1 MALWNGPMVDLL
13 TALHRHFG
21 HQSFRAGQEDL
32 VRAVLDGR
40 DVLAVMPTGSGKSL
54 GFQLPALMLPGVTL
68 VVSPL
73 ISLMKDQV
81 DELNRRGI
89 RAAALHS
96 MLTSDV
102 RQEVLGAARRGEIR
116 LLYVAPE
123 RFASDPFL
131 RLLRELPVARFVVDE
146 AHCVSE
152 WGHDFRPDYRRLRAA
167 AAECRRSDG
176 QAGGPPMAAFT
187 ATATPEVREDIVD
200 LLGLAKPRVIV
211 AGFDRANIDLRV
223 RSVSG
228 EREKHQLLPRLVGD
242 ARTLVY
248 AATRRNA
255 EMAAATLQSAGIV
268 AAAYHAGLTD
278 AERTRVQDAFAS
290 GALRAVCATNA
301 FGMGIDRPDVE
312 TVIHVNIPGS
322 LEAYYQ
328 EIGRAGRDG
337 RSAIATLLWNY
348 ADVKT
353 REFLIDRDRDHS
365 AVRPSATATAGPRR
379 PASATATAVRRSFS
393 EGGSSKSEGGS
404 VPLDPVE
411 VARRKEIEHKKLWR
425 MVAYADSAGCL
436 RATILRYFG
445 DPAAREP
452 CGACG
457 NCGRRAPLDAPARLL
472 VRKILSGIA
481 RAGERYG
488 RRKIVAMLVGN
499 VEDLPEP
506 LTRLSTTGLLQH
518 EDPRTVARWID
529 AACAAGLVR
538 ASDDQYRTLSL
549 TPLGRDVMAGSIED
563 LQMAVPTVR
572 HASSIRRASQRRAG
586 VGRRGGSGR
595 GRESGAVSPTCVGLS
610 DDAAADMKPLTA
622 MVDALRGWRLEEARR
637 RAIAPFVI
645 LHDRTLRAVAASLPR
660 SMDELHTIPGI
671 GAAKLAAYGEAIL
684 AVIASSGAT
693 AKT

>member
-1 MALWNGPMVDLL
+1 MVDFLA
-13 TALHRHFG
+13 ALHHHFG
-21 HQSFRAGQEDL
+21 HTSFRPGQEDL
-32 VRAVLDGR
+32 VRAVVDGR

-54 GFQLPALMLPGVTL
+54 GFQLPALLLPGTTL

-96 MLTSDV
+96 MLTTDA
-102 RQEVLGAARRGEIR
+102 RQEALGAARRGEIR

-123 RFASDPFL
+123 RFASDHFL
-131 RLLRELPVARFVVDE
+131 RHLRALHVARFVVDE

-152 WGHDFRPDYRRLRAA
+152 WGHDFRPDYRRLEAA

-176 QAGGPPMAAFT
+176 QRGRPPVAAFT
-187 ATATPEVREDIVD
+187 ATATPEVRDDIVG
-200 LLGLAKPRVIV
+200 LLGLAEPQVVV
-211 AGFDRANIDLRV
+211 AGFDRPNIDLRV
-223 RSVSG
+223 RPVAG
-228 EREKHQLLPRLVGD
+228 ELEKQQLLAGLVGD
-242 ARTLVY
+242 RRALVY
-248 AATRRNA
+248 ATTRRNA
-255 EMAAATLQSAGIV
+255 ETAAETLQSAGLE

-278 AERTRVQDAFAS
+278 AERTRVQDAFVS
-290 GALRAVCATNA
+290 GALRVVCATNA
-301 FGMGIDRPDVE
+301 FGMGIDRQDVE
-312 TVIHVNIPGS
+312 TVIHVDIPGS

-337 RSAIATLLWNY
+337 RPAVATLLWNY

-353 REFLIDRDRDHS
+353 REFLIDRDRDDPIGHPPG
-365 AVRPSATATAGPRR
+365 A
-379 PASATATAVRRSFS
+379 
-393 EGGSSKSEGGS
+393 
-404 VPLDPVE
+404 LDPAE
-411 VARRKEIEHKKLWR
+411 VARRKALEHKKLRR

-457 NCGRRAPLDAPARLL
+457 NCDRRAPLDAAARLL

-488 RRKIVAMLVGN
+488 RRKIAAMLVGN
-499 VEDLPEP
+499 VEELPES
-506 LTRLSTTGLLQH
+506 LTRLSTTGLLRDEH
-518 EDPRTVARWID
+518 PRTVERWID
-529 AACAAGLVR
+529 AASAAGLIR

-549 TPLGRDVMAGSIED
+549 TSLGRNVMAGRAED
-563 LQMAVPTVR
+563 VQMAVPAVR
-572 HASSIRRASQRRAG
+572 QARSIRRASRRRLG
-586 VGRRGGSGR
+586 VRQPRIDGNGR
-595 GRESGAVSPTCVGLS
+595 GRQAGRMGPPAGPPS
-610 DDAAADMKPLTA
+610 DQAAADTKPLDA
-622 MVDALRGWRLEEARR
+622 VVEALRAWRLEQARR

-645 LHDRTLRAVAASLPR
+645 LHDRTLHAIATSRPRSIAELRAVS
-660 SMDELHTIPGI
+660 GI
-671 GAAKLAAYGEAIL
+671 GPAKLTAYGDAIL
-684 AVIASSGAT
+684 SVVDSVVSP